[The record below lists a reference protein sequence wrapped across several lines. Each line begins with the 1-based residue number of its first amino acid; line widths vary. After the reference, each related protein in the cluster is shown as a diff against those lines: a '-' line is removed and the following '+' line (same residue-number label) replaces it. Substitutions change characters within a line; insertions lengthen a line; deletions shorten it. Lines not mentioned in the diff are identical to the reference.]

1 VVGAFQHWNAC
12 DGISYILGVVSGL
25 LVGIVIFAIVEY
37 NIQRERTKNDIK
49 YYEEMLSVLD
59 GIQII
64 KDDENGT
71 EEK

>member
-1 VVGAFQHWNAC
+1 MIF
-12 DGISYILGVVSGL
+12 DGTSYILGVVSGL
-25 LVGIVIFAIVEY
+25 LIGVFIFAIVEY
-37 NIQRERTKNDIK
+37 NIQRERSKNDIK

>member
-1 VVGAFQHWNAC
+1 MIF

>member
-1 VVGAFQHWNAC
+1 MIF
-12 DGISYILGVVSGL
+12 DGTSYILGVVSGL
-25 LVGIVIFAIVEY
+25 LIGIVIFAVVEY

-71 EEK
+71 EKK

>member
-1 VVGAFQHWNAC
+1 MIF
-12 DGISYILGVVSGL
+12 DGTSYILGIVSGFL
-25 LVGIVIFAIVEY
+25 IGVVIFAIVEY
-37 NIQRERTKNDIK
+37 NIQRERSKNDIK